1 MTVRVSHRRFAF
13 CRPLLKVILKRV
25 SGLIAKASLHWNV
38 RLYIFAKAYAARLHR
53 KVVAT
58 HGIIHPAKESWPW
71 PTLDRRPDAMILEM

>member
-1 MTVRVSHRRFAF
+1 M
-13 CRPLLKVILKRV
+13 KRV
-25 SGLIAKASLHWNV
+25 SDIVAKGSWHWNV
-38 RLYIFAKAYAARLHR
+38 RLCTFAKAYSARQHR